1 MITELANHL
10 WQSTLFVVAAWLLTL
25 VLRNNGAHARYWLW
39 FAASLKFLVPFS
51 LLSILGSRLVPQV
64 DVPEI
69 FPPFPELA
77 EQVAAPFSA
86 AMPALSAHVATGRNI
101 STIIL
106 ALWGLGFA
114 TVLLLWFIR
123 WTRINALLRSAKP
136 LPLAAPVPVK
146 SSHSSLEPGLVGIW
160 NPVLLLPE
168 ELRTRLSSEET
179 RSILAHELAH
189 LRRRDNLTF
198 AIHMLIEALFWFY
211 PPIWWLGARLIE
223 ERERACDESVLASD
237 IDAEVYAQSI
247 LKVCRFYLRSPL
259 PCTAGV
265 SGADLKKRIEAIM
278 DGHPTLRVNA
288 AQKLL
293 ITMIGA
299 AGVFI
304 PILFGVLTLP
314 TANAV
319 VLPEPVFITQAA
331 LAQRRDEQS
340 KHRTA
345 VAFDPGQFDKYIGYY
360 KLDSFTVFHIFRSED
375 QYFTQQ
381 NRLPPD
387 EVYPESDIK
396 FFSKDVAKQFSFVTN
411 ARGQVVEL
419 ILHQGGHERPMMKVD
434 KSEAERMQATIEQRI
449 KNHAPSPGTE
459 ASLRRYID
467 SLQKGQPNYDEMSAR
482 RAATERREL
491 PIILP
496 LMQKAG
502 ALKTLTFIEV
512 GEDGL
517 DVYDATFEHAHFE
530 WYIAPLSADGK
541 VVGRGF
547 QELP

>member
-1 MITELANHL
+1 VITELANHL
-10 WQSTLFVVAAWLLTL
+10 WQSTLFVIAAWLLTL

-106 ALWGLGFA
+106 AVWGLGFA

-259 PCTAGV
+259 PCAAGV

-467 SLQKGQPNYDEMSAR
+467 SLQKGQPNYDEMSPT

-496 LMQKAG
+496 IVQKAG
-502 ALKTLTFIEV
+502 AFKSLTFKEV